1 MPTWQRSTCRHTKNV
16 KIHWNY
22 DRIISVSLS
31 FLMSYIFICFNI
43 KIKLQTNFKSFR
55 IVFESSKFEIMHY
68 LSPSWHSSLPVTH
81 PGNFHRLSFRKL
93 VRCGKGNYWGPTFF
107 KFRLNEK
114 RDLKKDRNSH
124 GSAVRKTELQ
134 T

>member
-55 IVFESSKFEIMHY
+55 IVFESSRFEIMHY
-68 LSPSWHSSLPVTH
+68 LSPSLHSSLPVTH

-93 VRCGKGNYWGPTFF
+93 VRCGKSKLLRTDFF
-107 KFRLNEK
+107 KISFK
-114 RDLKKDRNSH
+114 RKTRFKKDRNSH